1 MENKENVETFKM
13 TYSAEQQEEIQSIRN
28 KYAPKE
34 ESRIEQLRALD
45 TAVNRKATTRSVA
58 VGVIGT
64 LIMGVGMSLA
74 MSELG
79 NALGAA
85 ALPAGVVIGTVGIA
99 VLALAYPLYNRTLRV
114 EREKAAPEI
123 LRLTDELMR

>member
-34 ESRIEQLRALD
+34 ESKIEQLRALD

-79 NALGAA
+79 SALGAA

-114 EREKAAPEI
+114 EREKVAPEI